1 MNRGNRLVA
10 VGLALGVT
18 VGTASATTASDLK
31 SADSVS
37 PEARQRI
44 EALVGKSG
52 GTVSYFPGPSG
63 TVGVGVTM
71 KNGKQMVVYATADG
85 RVLFSGIAVDTVS
98 GENLTRRDL
107 AAHVPK
113 PDLSGMLK
121 LARAAQAITVGRG
134 GTEFFVFVDP
144 HCPYCHKAFG
154 LFEGLAAEGAEFTV
168 HYIPVGILGPRSEN
182 AAKGLLGQPAE
193 RRPEALADLMKG
205 SAAPASNEA
214 IGKGDKAHQSNLA
227 IFRNLQLEA
236 VPVTLIVSGE
246 ALTVRNG
253 LPQLEELREAV
264 APRKVAAR

>member
-10 VGLALGVT
+10 AGLALGLMAS
-18 VGTASATTASDLK
+18 TASATTPTEP
-31 SADSVS
+31 VS
-37 PEARQRI
+37 TEARARI

-52 GTVSYFPGPSG
+52 GKVNYFQGPSG

-71 KNGKQMVVYATADG
+71 QNGKQLVLYATADG
-85 RVLFSGIAVDTVS
+85 RVLFSGVAVDTVS

-107 AAHVPK
+107 AARLPK

-121 LARAAQAITVGRG
+121 HARAAQAITVGRG

-144 HCPYCHKAFG
+144 HCPFCHKAFG
-154 LFEGLAAEGAEFTV
+154 LFEALAAEGGEFTV

-193 RRPEALADLMKG
+193 RRPEALSSLMKG
-205 SAAPASNEA
+205 TAGPLSNDA
-214 IGKGDKAHQSNLA
+214 IGRGDKAHQSNLA

-236 VPVTLIVSGE
+236 VPVTLIANGE

-253 LPQLEELREAV
+253 LPQIEELRQAV
-264 APRKVAAR
+264 APPKVAAR

>member
-1 MNRGNRLVA
+1 MNRGSKVVA
-10 VGLALGVT
+10 AGLALGAMMS
-18 VGTASATTASDLK
+18 TASATQPAGP
-31 SADSVS
+31 VS
-37 PEARQRI
+37 TEARARI
-44 EALVGKSG
+44 EALVARSG
-52 GTVSYFPGPSG
+52 GKVNYFPGPSG

-71 KNGKQMVVYATADG
+71 QNGKQMVVYATADG
-85 RVLFSGIAVDTVS
+85 RVLFSGVAVDTVS

-107 AAHVPK
+107 AAQLPK

-121 LARAAQAITVGRG
+121 HARAAQAITVGSG

-154 LFEGLAAEGAEFTV
+154 LFEALAADGSEFTV

-182 AAKGLLGQPAE
+182 AAKALLGQPPE
-193 RRPEALADLMKG
+193 RREATLSALMKG
-205 SAAPASNEA
+205 SAGPASNEA

-236 VPVTLIVSGE
+236 VPVTLIVTGE
-246 ALTVRNG
+246 ELTVRNG

-264 APRKVAAR
+264 APRKMAAR